1 MIDGMIEQTIAA
13 LASGGLV
20 GFTLG
25 LIGGG
30 GSILATPLLLYV
42 VGVAQPHIAI
52 GTGALA
58 VSINAYANL
67 IGHARKGNVWWRCA
81 LVFAGTGTVGALIG
95 SSLGKAMDGQRLL
108 FLFGLLMLAV
118 GILML
123 RPRQTPLPAARQAD
137 MRTCLKT
144 AGVAVVAGA
153 ASGFFGIGGGFLIV
167 PGLMFATG
175 MPMINA
181 VGSSL
186 FAVGTFGL
194 ATAVNYAVSGLIDW
208 RIAAEFIAGG
218 VFGGIGGMLL
228 ATKLARRRNTL
239 NRLFAAIVM
248 VVAGYVLYKSGSS
261 LALF

>member
-1 MIDGMIEQTIAA
+1 
-13 LASGGLV
+13 
-20 GFTLG
+20 
-25 LIGGG
+25 
-30 GSILATPLLLYV
+30 
-42 VGVAQPHIAI
+42 
-52 GTGALA
+52 
-58 VSINAYANL
+58 
-67 IGHARKGNVWWRCA
+67 
-81 LVFAGTGTVGALIG
+81 
-95 SSLGKAMDGQRLL
+95 
-108 FLFGLLMLAV
+108 
-118 GILML
+118 
-123 RPRQTPLPAARQAD
+123 